1 MSVAAE
7 CAADKWPK
15 GQSCGG
21 RQQAQP
27 AERRV
32 KPDWAHWRTRNA
44 GAKSNWQYR
53 EPPV

>member
-21 RQQAQP
+21 RQQTQQP
-27 AERRV
+27 
-32 KPDWAHWRTRNA
+32 NG
-44 GAKSNWQYR
+44 GASHCVRIGGR
-53 EPPV
+53 ETPELNQIDSTESLQ